1 MEIIWLP
8 SATEDLISLLNRVD
22 DLFGSSVSIK
32 VNQKIMSHV
41 YLLSSFPYMGMRD
54 SRFSSIEIRYLV
66 NTPNVIY
73 YTRSDDK
80 IIIISILN
88 SRQSPENIYRVLV
101 DALKASNLL

>member
-73 YTRSDDK
+73 YTLFENRV
-80 IIIISILN
+80 IILSIFN
-88 SRQSPENIYRVLV
+88 SKQSPENIQRMLA
-101 DALKASNLL
+101 DILKANGLL